1 MARSMQHILVT
12 LYQAGARNV
21 PGERLPW
28 VVDDF
33 PEINRA
39 MNMAYL
45 VRIER
50 NGRSVFTLTRA
61 GYHAIDQEPPPLT
74 PIEILRSVGS
84 WLLFG
89 RSY

>member
-21 PGERLPW
+21 PDDRLPW

-45 VRIER
+45 VRRER
-50 NGRSVFTLTRA
+50 KGSSYFTLTRA
-61 GYHAIDQEPPPLT
+61 GYYAIDQEPPPMT
-74 PIEILRSVGS
+74 PMEILRSVGS

-89 RSY
+89 RL